1 MSRINLR
8 ETSLARHIRMS
19 PGRHFKTSVV
29 RHFETSTGCHT
40 GTSRGWSNRIFR
52 ESLRDVGRGRELLR
66 ELFAGSVWIEL
77 IENLIFTKCHIC
89 ARASYKIVLI
99 DFVQNLSSSF
109 VAWSCSVNHCSTA
122 SLIKGLLLKVSV
134 YLTLTDPT

>member
-8 ETSLARHIRMS
+8 GTSLARQIRMS
-19 PGRHFKTSVV
+19 PGRHFRTSVG
-29 RHFETSTGCHT
+29 RHFETSTACHI
-40 GTSRGWSNRIFR
+40 GTSQGWSNRIFR
-52 ESLRDVGRGRELLR
+52 ESLGDVGRVCELLR
-66 ELFAGSVWIEL
+66 ELSAGWVWIEL
-77 IENLIFTKCHIC
+77 IENLLFTKYHIC
-89 ARASYKIVLI
+89 GRISYKIVLI